1 MCQGSKAPTRDGRT
15 PSHRNGRL
23 NWSSAPAT
31 LSRKPSWSVTTA
43 SAGRPLLGPTPP
55 SWNEAPALPKAVAP
69 NVDGMAGRKIYHRR
83 FRSYG
88 SGLLRC
94 FGRKCELHIAPSRP
108 NMVGDTEL
116 MERRAY
122 RFVSPHRPASSLKGK
137 PEGFVRKAYF
147 CPLRTNSNPRSALVR
162 RLSHD

>member
-1 MCQGSKAPTRDGRT
+1 MSRKQGAYKGRT
-15 PSHRNGRL
+15 NALTPERAAELVQRAGNVVPKAVLVRDYGISRET
-23 NWSSAPAT
+23 AT
-31 LSRKPSWSVTTA
+31 R
-43 SAGRPLLGPTPP
+43 PTPP